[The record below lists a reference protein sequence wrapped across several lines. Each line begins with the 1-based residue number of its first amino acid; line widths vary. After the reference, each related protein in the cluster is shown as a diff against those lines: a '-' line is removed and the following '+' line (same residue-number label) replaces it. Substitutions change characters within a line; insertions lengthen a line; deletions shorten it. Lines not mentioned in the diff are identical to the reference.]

1 MNKMAILLAGILVL
15 SSLSFAKPIE
25 ITDRYMYIHYT
36 MDRCKEQYADKLLG
50 DFDFGSEYTDL
61 STALHDDRTN
71 LGNYGAAGDRAGF
84 DAAEATTRAD
94 IAHALSVTRALRVY
108 DIANLLI
115 TRENAQIAYASAR
128 ADYLSCTNK
137 GAGPGKGA

>member
-15 SSLSFAKPIE
+15 SSLSFAKGVI

-50 DFDFGSEYTDL
+50 DFDLGFEYTDL
-61 STALHDDRTN
+61 STALKEDISN
-71 LGNYGAAGDRAGF
+71 LGGYGEAGNRAGF
-84 DAAEATTRAD
+84 DAAEATMRAD
-94 IAHALSVTRALRVY
+94 INSAMRIARALRVY
-108 DIANLLI
+108 DIANALI

-128 ADYLSCTNK
+128 ADYLSCVNK
-137 GAGPGKGA
+137 GAGPGPK